1 MNFASASLAA
11 ISCGTGNGEQFG
23 QFHAESHRYVGI
35 L

>member
-11 ISCGTGNGEQFG
+11 ISCGTIGEQFG